1 MRISEHD
8 MLELIAF
15 TLGDQEFC
23 VEVTSV
29 REIRSW
35 TPATILPHSPGFVR
49 GVINLRGA
57 VLPVIDL
64 SLRLGMAPAEPTQG
78 HVIIVTQIGT
88 QIVGLL
94 VDAVSDILAVPAS
107 DIHSAPDV
115 SKTTMDRD
123 LIRGMLPMDD
133 RMICF
138 IQLNSLTA
146 SIESE
151 AA

>member
-1 MRISEHD
+1 MRISENE

-23 VEVTSV
+23 IEVISV

-35 TPATILPHSPGFVR
+35 SPATILPHSPDHVR
-49 GVINLRGA
+49 GVINLRGV
-57 VLPVIDL
+57 VLPVMDL
-64 SLRLGMAPAEPTQG
+64 SLRLGMAPAEPTPES
-78 HVIIVTQIGT
+78 VIVVTNIGS

-94 VDAVSDILAVPAS
+94 VDLVSGIFTVPAA

-115 SKTTMDRD
+115 SKQMDPD
-123 LIRGMLPMDD
+123 MIRGMITMDD

-138 IQLNSLTA
+138 IQLNALFGT
-146 SIESE
+146 IESE

>member
-1 MRISEHD
+1 MRISEND

-23 VEVTSV
+23 IEVVSV

-35 TPATILPHSPGFVR
+35 TPATMLPHSPDHVR

-57 VLPVIDL
+57 VLPVMDL
-64 SLRLGMAPAEPTQG
+64 ALRLGLAPAEPSQG
-78 HVIIVTQIGT
+78 SVIIVTQIGS

-94 VDAVSDILAVPAS
+94 VDLVSDIFTISAEE
-107 DIHSAPDV
+107 IHPAPDV
-115 SKTTMDRD
+115 SKTMDRD
-123 LIRGMLPMDD
+123 QIRGMIPMDE

-138 IQLNSLTA
+138 LQLNALFGT
-146 SIESE
+146 IESE

>member
-1 MRISEHD
+1 MRISGND

-23 VEVTSV
+23 IEVMSV

-35 TPATILPHSPGFVR
+35 TPATILPHSPGHVR
-49 GVINLRGA
+49 GVINLRGV
-57 VLPVIDL
+57 VLPVMDL
-64 SLRLGMAPAEPTQG
+64 AERLGLAPAEPNEAS
-78 HVIIVTQIGT
+78 VIIVTQIGS

-94 VDAVSDILAVPAS
+94 VDLVSDIFTVSAEDV
-107 DIHSAPDV
+107 HSAPDV
-115 SKTTMDRD
+115 SKTMDRD
-123 LIRGMLPMDD
+123 QIRGMIPMDD

-138 IQLNSLTA
+138 LQLNALFGT
-146 SIESE
+146 IESE

>member
-1 MRISEHD
+1 MRISEND

-23 VEVTSV
+23 IEVVSV

-35 TPATILPHSPGFVR
+35 TPATMLPHAPDHVR

-57 VLPVIDL
+57 VLPVMDL
-64 SLRLGMAPAEPTQG
+64 ALRLGLAPAEPSQG
-78 HVIIVTQIGT
+78 SVIIVTQIGS

-94 VDAVSDILAVPAS
+94 VDLVSDIFTISAEE
-107 DIHSAPDV
+107 IHPAPDV
-115 SKTTMDRD
+115 SKTMDREQ
-123 LIRGMLPMDD
+123 IRGMIPMDD

-138 IQLNSLTA
+138 LQLNALFGA
-146 SIESE
+146 IESE

>member
-1 MRISEHD
+1 MRIPGND
-8 MLELIAF
+8 MFELIAF

-23 VEVTSV
+23 IEVMSV

-35 TPATILPHSPGFVR
+35 THATILPHSPDYVR
-49 GVINLRGA
+49 GVINLRGV
-57 VLPVIDL
+57 VLPVMDL
-64 SLRLGMAPAEPTQG
+64 SLRLGLAPPAEPSQG
-78 HVIIVTQIGT
+78 SVIVVTQIGS

-94 VDAVSDILAVPAS
+94 VDLVSGIFTVPAG

-115 SKTTMDRD
+115 SKQMDPE
-123 LIRGMLPMDD
+123 LIRGMIPVDD

-138 IQLNSLTA
+138 IQLNALFGT
-146 SIESE
+146 IESE